1 MTLKF
6 LSSWAETALQDL
18 VSSQQGDHTSVFVP
32 FSGRSIVQGAVV
44 VQSLSHVQLF
54 VTPQTA
60 ARQASPS
67 LSISWS
73 LPKFMSIELV
83 MLSNHL
89 ILCYPLLL
97 LPSVFS

>member
-18 VSSQQGDHTSVFVP
+18 VSSQQGDHTSVFVT

>member
-1 MTLKF
+1 MIVT
-6 LSSWAETALQDL
+6 
-18 VSSQQGDHTSVFVP
+18 
-32 FSGRSIVQGAVV
+32 FSGRSIVQGAV

-83 MLSNHL
+83 MLSNHR